1 MSGRAP
7 MPFGWYVLSVVLQ
20 CAHVLGAT
28 VSQGVG
34 NLAGIWGVTIPLIVG
49 LLWGR
54 SGPGKANAVKQGF
67 LVGFVPALIG
77 LVLAVALSQVDL
89 VILGAGSLSSGVA
102 AVIGALIGNL
112 MAPKRAGSP

>member
-54 SGPGKANAVKQGF
+54 SGPGKGNAVKQGF

-77 LVLAVALSQVDL
+77 LLLAVALGQVEPFLL
-89 VILGAGSLSSGVA
+89 VAGSASSGVA
-102 AVIGALIGNL
+102 AVIGALIGNAL
-112 MAPKRAGSP
+112 APKK

>member
-34 NLAGIWGVTIPLIVG
+34 NYAGIWGVAIPLVVG

-54 SGPGKANAVKQGF
+54 SGPGRANAVKQGF
-67 LVGFVPALIG
+67 LVGFVPAFIG
-77 LVLAVALSQVDL
+77 LLLAVALGQVEPFL
-89 VILGAGSLSSGVA
+89 LAAGSASSGVA
-102 AVIGALIGNL
+102 AVIGALIGNAL
-112 MAPKRAGSP
+112 APKK